1 MLAAKRLADQEQEIP
16 LAQVLVAAFNAF
28 ATELG
33 IAALAVKFSEVFHA
47 PSFPFSTLASRSRLF
62 NKWVNRRRLGLRPVT
77 TLRQRFGYI
86 DAQRGL
92 AALLVIWLHTT
103 EAFKQLPIP
112 PVGDLLYAFSAA
124 IDTGRVGVILFF
136 AISGFVIPSSLR
148 AVGGQTKSD
157 ALRVFLI
164 GRVFR
169 LYPAYWF
176 SVAGAALLGL
186 FLMTPFSPQT
196 VLLNLTMIQSVF
208 GAPDV
213 LGLYWTLRLELI
225 FYIACML
232 LFTLGVLQQ
241 PRGLVVGMFASPI
254 IFVVLARCV
263 HLLNPNWLNPTSAGP
278 FLNYLT
284 EYALFISIMFWGA
297 LFRCWHDRAQ
307 ADGTPPFSRAILVV
321 LILFPLA
328 VCTLP
333 VLNCIF
339 YTHLPSALASKI
351 SVFMPPVSV
360 GLGLFILLSTKIQI
374 NSRFTTWLGEISY
387 SMYLFHPI
395 VFYTLFV
402 LLRDNRLPWLA
413 NAHLWVYLL
422 LSVLGSIALSALI
435 YYAIEKPMI
444 RWGRKLSG
452 TLLAGGL

>member
-1 MLAAKRLADQEQEIP
+1 MP
-16 LAQVLVAAFNAF
+16 TV
-28 ATELG
+28 
-33 IAALAVKFSEVFHA
+33 
-47 PSFPFSTLASRSRLF
+47 P
-62 NKWVNRRRLGLRPVT
+62 
-77 TLRQRFGYI
+77 QRFGYI

-92 AALLVIWLHTT
+92 AALLVIWLHATD
-103 EAFKQLPIP
+103 AFKQLPIP

-148 AVGGQTKSD
+148 AIGKQTKPD

-164 GRVFR
+164 RRVFR
-169 LYPAYWF
+169 LYPAYWV
-176 SVAGAALLGL
+176 SVGGATLLGL
-186 FLMTPFSPQT
+186 VLMTPFSAQT

-225 FYIACML
+225 FYLACAL
-232 LFTLGVLQQ
+232 LFTLGALQQ
-241 PRGLVVGMFASPI
+241 PRGLVVGMFAGPI
-254 IFVVLARCV
+254 IFAVLPRCV
-263 HLLNPNWLNPTSAGP
+263 HVLNPNWLNPTSAGP

-297 LFRCWHDRAQ
+297 LFRCWHDRDQ
-307 ADGTPPFSRAILVV
+307 TEGTPPFSRMVRVV
-321 LILFPLA
+321 FMLFPLG
-328 VCTLP
+328 VCALP
-333 VLNCIF
+333 VVNWILF
-339 YTHLPSALASKI
+339 AHLPSALASKL

-395 VFYTLFV
+395 VFYTLFA
-402 LLRDNRLPWLA
+402 LLRDNRLPFLA
-413 NAHLWVYLL
+413 NAHLGVYLL
-422 LSVLGSIALSALI
+422 LSVLGSIVLSGMI
-435 YYAIEKPMI
+435 YYIVEKPMMKL
-444 RWGRKLSG
+444 GRKLS
-452 TLLAGGL
+452 TY